1 MTYMQVPKIKKQK
14 GSQFL
19 LYSTDI
25 LIKTGLSLCCTFYF
39 YFLLKICW
47 ISFLF
52 SLKKKKKEVCNA
64 FSKKL
69 KYVVQVE
76 RKTFIINCSIM
87 LKAYVLEHSQQ
98 ALYILYVDIFY
109 QQILK
114 IMLQSDR
121 QIVPIIKKFTML
133 LQYHPIFRMVL

>member
-1 MTYMQVPKIKKQK
+1 
-14 GSQFL
+14 
-19 LYSTDI
+19 
-25 LIKTGLSLCCTFYF
+25 
-39 YFLLKICW
+39 
-47 ISFLF
+47 
-52 SLKKKKKEVCNA
+52 
-64 FSKKL
+64 
-69 KYVVQVE
+69 
-76 RKTFIINCSIM
+76 M

-133 LQYHPIFRMVL
+133 LQYHPIWYYSK